1 MHLDDEVVDSSTND
15 VTTQQVQSTDEN
27 VDSVN
32 VQEDENAGI
41 ATQENDNNLNAVNA
55 GFDLSLNGICLLE
68 KGTYDNVGV
77 AYETNDPNIQFR
89 WLQYDVENQKWSV
102 VSDWRTGNWITWT
115 PPRAGDFGSTLKLKQ
130 VMVMFKHLF
139 MDITTKE
146 LPFN

>member
-1 MHLDDEVVDSSTND
+1 MKKLKNIIALSTFIFLLAFSAKVSFALDDEVVDSSTND
-15 VTTQQVQSTDEN
+15 VTTQQAQSTDEN
-27 VDSVN
+27 VDPVN

-115 PPRAGDFGSTLKLKQ
+115 PPR
-130 VMVMFKHLF
+130 
-139 MDITTKE
+139 
-146 LPFN
+146 